1 MSIALIASDPISLG
15 DLVHLLN
22 QEGVAVHSCSLEA
35 SLKCLSDGSFEKAVL
50 IVAQHGAG
58 AQIEKVR
65 STFGTGRHLILCSPQ
80 PSNADRQ
87 LLLELGADEVI
98 TPRTWHPTHSAERIL
113 AQLILER
120 EIQPSSHGGLQGA
133 TKMMQN
139 LYRDIETVS
148 PLSDT
153 VLILGETGTG
163 KELIAREIHRLSGRS
178 DNFIA
183 LNCAELSVEL
193 SGSDLFG
200 HKKGSFTGA
209 TETRHGLLAEA
220 GGGTAFFDEIGE
232 FDLSAQAKLLRV
244 LEDKTVRRVGSNT
257 WEMIHARFIL
267 ATNRDLE
274 GECQKGTFRTDLFHH
289 INDLTL
295 KTVPLREHL
304 SDIPLLVEHFVA
316 EFNRE
321 YNQSLRVP
329 SSALDRLFEYQWPG
343 NVRELRGIV
352 RKAAAYADQTGYIN
366 AVRLQE
372 ATRHRLHSSPLK
384 NSVEFDVISNKWR
397 DVLNRAQLAYFTA
410 LLNATSGNK
419 EEAAKRAGLSRS
431 QFYEKLKEIN
441 SK

>member
-1 MSIALIASDPISLG
+1 MSIVLIASDRLTLG
-15 DLVHLLN
+15 EVAHLLN
-22 QEGVAVHSCSLEA
+22 QEGVTVHACSLEA
-35 SLKCLSDGSFEKAVL
+35 QLKCLSDESFEKAVL
-50 IVAQHGAG
+50 IVPQHGAG

-65 STFGTGRHLILCSPQ
+65 SAFGAGRRLLLCSPQ

-87 LLLELGADEVI
+87 LLLELGTDEII
-98 TPRTWHPTHSAERIL
+98 TPRTWHPAHITERIL
-113 AQLILER
+113 GQLILER
-120 EIQPSSHGGLQGA
+120 DIQPSSYGRLQGA
-133 TKMMQN
+133 TKAMRN
-139 LYRDIETVS
+139 LYQDIETVS

-153 VLILGETGTG
+153 ILILGETGTG

-178 DNFIA
+178 DSFIA

-209 TETRHGLLAEA
+209 TEARHGLLAEA
-220 GGGTAFFDEIGE
+220 GRGTVFFDEIGE
-232 FDLSAQAKLLRV
+232 FDLTAQAKLLRV

-257 WEMIHARFIL
+257 WETIHARFIL

-274 GECQKGTFRTDLFHH
+274 GECQTGTFRTDLFHR

-316 EFNRE
+316 EFNQEHNR
-321 YNQSLRVP
+321 SLRVP
-329 SSALDRLFEYQWPG
+329 LSALDRLFDYQWPG

-352 RKAAAYADQTGYIN
+352 RKAAAYADQTEYIN

-372 ATRHRLHSSPLK
+372 ATMHRLHNKPLK
-384 NSVEFDVISNKWR
+384 NSVEFDVASDKWR
-397 DVLNRAQLAYFTA
+397 DVLYRAQSAYFTA
-410 LLNATSGNK
+410 LINASGGNK

-431 QFYEKLKEIN
+431 QLYEKLKEIN